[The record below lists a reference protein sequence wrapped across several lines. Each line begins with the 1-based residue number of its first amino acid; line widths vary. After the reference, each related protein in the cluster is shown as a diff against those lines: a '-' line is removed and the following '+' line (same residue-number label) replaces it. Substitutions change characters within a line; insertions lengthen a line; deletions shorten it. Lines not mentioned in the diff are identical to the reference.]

1 MTEGVYRPPQ
11 TTKSPLCSCT
21 AGIFCDTMLFSV
33 AEQHRTEGA
42 EDDTPVHQKAAFLD
56 VLHIQCHPFVKA
68 QLVAVRRDL
77 PVAGKAGRGSSF
89 ILNPGCPSRC
99 PAALSSKTAHFIIAS
114 CIPVDC
120 KQDAEVSTDITV
132 NVKKYRGLHFTRTG
146 SLYCAYIR
154 KGLIRHRYTASAPS
168 CRPQNKRAG

>member
-42 EDDTPVHQKAAFLD
+42 EDDTPVYQKAAFLD

-68 QLVAVRRDL
+68 QLVAVRRNL

-99 PAALSSKTAHFIIAS
+99 PAALSSKTAHFIVIS

-120 KQDAEVSTDITV
+120 KQDAEVSTDIPE
-132 NVKKYRGLHFTRTG
+132 NVKKYRGGAALYPNRLFVLCIYTERTNPTQIY
-146 SLYCAYIR
+146 SISTELPPAE
-154 KGLIRHRYTASAPS
+154 
-168 CRPQNKRAG
+168 

>member
-42 EDDTPVHQKAAFLD
+42 EDDAPVHQKAALLD

-89 ILNPGCPSRC
+89 ILNTGPSISLSFSIEQQNCTFYCNIMHPSGLQAGCGV
-99 PAALSSKTAHFIIAS
+99 F
-114 CIPVDC
+114 
-120 KQDAEVSTDITV
+120 
-132 NVKKYRGLHFTRTG
+132 N
-146 SLYCAYIR
+146 
-154 KGLIRHRYTASAPS
+154 
-168 CRPQNKRAG
+168 